1 MVKGLQVTGLSSIR
15 RLEVGGGG
23 GCTSGLI
30 LKSVPKSS
38 FSMSGLSVSAG
49 NGDGGVTVTGE
60 DCMLTH
66 THTHHHVRGG
76 TVGFESNDAGT

>member
-23 GCTSGLI
+23 GGCTSGLI

-38 FSMSGLSVSAG
+38 FSLSGSSVSGG
-49 NGDGGVTVTGE
+49 NGECGGTVTGE

-66 THTHHHVRGG
+66 THPSSCTRLNRW
-76 TVGFESNDAGT
+76 F